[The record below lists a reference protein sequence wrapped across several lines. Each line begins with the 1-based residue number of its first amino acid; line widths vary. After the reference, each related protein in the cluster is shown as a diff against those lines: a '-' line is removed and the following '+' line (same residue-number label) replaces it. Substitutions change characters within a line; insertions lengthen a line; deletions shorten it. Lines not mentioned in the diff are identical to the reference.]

1 MGRTLREELID
12 KLFLLKLLQLL
23 RNMNVTTGLTK
34 LQKLVFL
41 AERTALSEKIECFHY
56 TYVKAKHGPYSV
68 ALEKDR
74 TMLVVQGYLEIVPQQ
89 EGPGEFVQLSEKG
102 EDALKLFGP
111 LFERNKN
118 QVLTLENVVREFGTK
133 SLRDLLDNVYNL
145 PARLRGQEGKKI
157 ADLPMRSPVL
167 IPYKTRFEE
176 KIKVTDE
183 ELEVMMVVLDPATKK
198 FWPKKVKG
206 REAILY
212 KVRGSR
218 YFSVVIP
225 GLPGCMTHGLTKKEA
240 LNNAEEAIELYLSE
254 AVNR

>member
-23 RNMNVTTGLTK
+23 RNMDAMTGLTK

-41 AERTALSEKIECFHY
+41 AERTALSEKTECFHY

-68 ALEKDR
+68 ALERDR
-74 TMLVVQGYLEIVPQQ
+74 TILVVQGYVEIVPHR
-89 EGPGEFVQLSEKG
+89 EGPGEFVQLSESG
-102 EDALKLFGP
+102 EDVLKLFDP
-111 LFERNKN
+111 LFERNEI
-118 QVLTLENVVREFGTK
+118 QVRVLENVVREFGTK
-133 SLRDLLDNVYNL
+133 ALRDLLK
-145 PARLRGQEGKKI
+145 RLRPPCSLKGQEGKKI
-157 ADLPMRSPVL
+157 ADLPMRTPVL

-183 ELEVMMVVLDPATKK
+183 ELEVMMVVLDPETEE

-218 YFSVVIP
+218 YISVVIP
-225 GLPGCMTHGLTKKEA
+225 SLPGCMTHGLTEEEA
-240 LNNAEEAIELYLSE
+240 LNNAEEAIELYLE
-254 AVNR
+254 

>member
-41 AERTALSEKIECFHY
+41 AERTAILEKTECFHY

-68 ALEKDR
+68 ALERDR
-74 TMLVVQGYLEIVPQQ
+74 TILVTQGYVEIVPHR
-89 EGPGEFVQLSEKG
+89 EGPGEFVQLSESG
-102 EDALKLFGP
+102 DDVLKLFDP

-118 QVLTLENVVREFGTK
+118 QVLMLENVVEVFGTM
-133 SLRDLLDNVYNL
+133 SLRELLDYVYDL
-145 PARLRGQEGKKI
+145 PARLKGQEGKKI
-157 ADLPMRSPVL
+157 AELPMRTPIL

-183 ELEVMMVVLDPATKK
+183 ELEVMMVVLDPETEE
-198 FWPKKVKG
+198 FWPKVVKG
-206 REAILY
+206 RSAIFY
-212 KVRGSR
+212 KVRNAR
-218 YFSVVIP
+218 YISVVIP
-225 GLPGCMTHGLTKKEA
+225 SLPGCMTHGLTEEEA
-240 LNNAEEAIELYLSE
+240 LNNAEEAIELYLE
-254 AVNR
+254 